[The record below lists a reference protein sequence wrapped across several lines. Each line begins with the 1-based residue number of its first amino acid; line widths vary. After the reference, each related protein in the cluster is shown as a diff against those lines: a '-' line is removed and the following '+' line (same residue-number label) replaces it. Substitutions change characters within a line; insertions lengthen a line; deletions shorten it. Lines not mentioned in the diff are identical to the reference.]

1 MWQQTEAEFLDS
13 LHVDRQAADLHVDRQ
28 DLHVDRQDLHVDP
41 QPADLHVDPPPNL
54 PILKSNLL
62 NNHNQLE

>member
-1 MWQQTEAEFLDS
+1 MSTEAEFLDS
-13 LHVDRQAADLHVDRQ
+13 LHVDPQPADLHVD
-28 DLHVDRQDLHVDP
+28 LQDLHVDP